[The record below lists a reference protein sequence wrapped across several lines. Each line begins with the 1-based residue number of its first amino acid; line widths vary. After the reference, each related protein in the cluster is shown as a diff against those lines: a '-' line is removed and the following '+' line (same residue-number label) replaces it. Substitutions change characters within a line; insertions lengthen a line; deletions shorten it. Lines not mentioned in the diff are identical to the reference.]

1 MCEPVTMAAIGTYM
15 GASASTAVAAGL
27 ATTSAATALAAG
39 GISAYGQY
47 QQGQVAKQVGRNNQQ
62 MAEYAATDAL
72 RRGEEDAIKV
82 RQRASMVKGA
92 QRASM
97 AAKGL
102 DLGVGTAAEL
112 QDQTDFFGETDMA
125 TARSNA
131 ARDAWSARA
140 GGRNARAQGDASSS
154 QATTGSF
161 GTLLSTGGSVAS
173 KWYTPGTVGAK
184 G

>member
-1 MCEPVTMAAIGTYM
+1 MCEP
-15 GASASTAVAAGL
+15 
-27 ATTSAATALAAG
+27 TTIALAATALG
-39 GISAYGQY
+39 GAMSAKGAYD
-47 QQGQVAKQVGRNNQQ
+47 QGQVAKQVGRNNQQ

-72 RRGEEDAIKV
+72 RRGEEDAVKV

-125 TARSNA
+125 TSRSNA

-140 GGRNARAQGDASSS
+140 GGRNARAQGDAAAS
-154 QATTGSF
+154 QGNMAAF